1 MSVVKE
7 RLLKILDSMP
17 EYDDGMKLL
26 ADLYKRYIE
35 LYGED
40 SETSQANTN

>member
-1 MSVVKE
+1 MSIVKE

-17 EYDDGMKLL
+17 EYEDGEKLL
-26 ADLYKRYIE
+26 VDLYKQYIS

-40 SETSQANTN
+40 TETEQINTN